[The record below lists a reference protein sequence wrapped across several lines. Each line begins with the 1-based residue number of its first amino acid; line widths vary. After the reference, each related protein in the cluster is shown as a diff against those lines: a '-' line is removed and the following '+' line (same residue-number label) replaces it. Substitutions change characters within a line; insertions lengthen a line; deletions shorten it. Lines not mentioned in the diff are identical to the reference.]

1 MVGNMHP
8 YQIEEKI
15 KTRIIITAFV
25 LSIALARIFSL
36 GAENLPIKIPW
47 WIETPSVLGFFGL
60 IIFSYNRWFWKT
72 KFFQSLEWFY
82 IPNLNGI
89 WKAEILSSH
98 NDFASP
104 IICNMNIRQTASHIS
119 LSLETSQSISSSE
132 NAILTRVDKFN
143 QFELI
148 YNYVNKPKADAIS
161 SMNIHHG
168 TTWLQ
173 ILDNSSKLDGE
184 YYSGRGRQNFGR
196 IVLKRSK
203 RT

>member
-36 GAENLPIKIPW
+36 VAENLPIKIPW

-98 NDFASP
+98 NDFA
-104 IICNMNIRQTASHIS
+104 
-119 LSLETSQSISSSE
+119 
-132 NAILTRVDKFN
+132 
-143 QFELI
+143 
-148 YNYVNKPKADAIS
+148 
-161 SMNIHHG
+161 
-168 TTWLQ
+168 
-173 ILDNSSKLDGE
+173 
-184 YYSGRGRQNFGR
+184 
-196 IVLKRSK
+196 
-203 RT
+203 